1 MSKHKHRRQTI
12 EHQRQKARNKRRR
25 RGGNPTLQNYDKE
38 Q

>member
-1 MSKHKHRRQTI
+1 MSKHKHGRQAI
-12 EHQRQKARNKRRR
+12 EHIRQKARSKRHR